1 LNETKPGKVAVIAVH
16 GVAYH
21 APGASADAVS
31 ELVLGLSER
40 DIEAKYAPFEAETV
54 HIPLK
59 PFSVTSLTQPPGDG
73 LFNRFLDRFRER
85 TVYLTRSWRTSDQ
98 LDSLPS
104 QEPEEKPGE
113 RKSFVG
119 ANGELYEKGIREG
132 VGKQSPG
139 IFRNVRA
146 YLAGRRAS
154 AQEKSRDPYG
164 KAGIDFMRL
173 LLQNYRGSRGADNK
187 PKDQR
192 DATAYITT
200 RLEGKRTWK
209 DATGADQTMPVHFY
223 EMYWADL
230 SRPNQSVLSFF
241 QALYQLL
248 FHLASLSRLV
258 ISTAYENRN
267 DWMWRALDWSQGWA
281 VRMLGLPIPILSAL
295 LLISLFGALPHSI
308 TDTRVPSAAIYG
320 SAFLGLLIYIV
331 LERKLPATKRPWTWI
346 LFPLLFI
353 LSFAAIAATLFRYPP
368 EFLRRILAFQGL
380 LLGSAM
386 LYLSVDSYDEVRDGA
401 WETALGLWIPWIFLF
416 IGLFWAFPGE
426 RVDQITVWVVQI
438 VLAALRISWLLLFF
452 FALAAFVLGEACWRK
467 IRWEEKKGGD
477 ANRYARAKA
486 AVRTSRLALA
496 LPTMA
501 VLIVTLILFSII
513 FVQATS
519 HSVSGALFGSTI
531 DGPLSPSGHRVSGR
545 FLSLLILDREG
556 ACNILDEHNCPPTIS
571 PSDYFK
577 SFLVWSA
584 TPAFPII
591 LALLAYGL
599 LLMTF
604 WVIPSIYTETNP
616 PRRSDNRSSE
626 RMGNWISRGLDASK
640 YSTLIMWAAAF
651 AVPALVV
658 ALTSLSPTGKPR
670 DGIVRVVH
678 QFHPQPFHNAYHL
691 HDLYQSIGDLSTHL
705 DIVTRSILI
714 GIGAV
719 AGSVAIL
726 ASFAKSGS
734 SVLGIILDVD
744 NYLRAAPKDATP
756 RAQIME
762 RYVSLLRYLS
772 EYRDPEDG
780 TGYDRVVIVA
790 HSLGALIS
798 VDLLHF
804 LKVQDH
810 APQVPVRLF
819 TMGNPARQLL
829 NRFFP
834 YLYQWIH
841 PRPDNSVR
849 PLENSGAALP
859 KIDSDEL
866 PDPAALGVDLWVSA
880 YRSGDYVGRSIW
892 LDEWYK
898 REDPSKPGPFYLA
911 TEQPRGRREEM
922 CIGAGAHQ
930 HYWDQ
935 SAPDIA
941 EKLDRLI
948 SS

>member
-1 LNETKPGKVAVIAVH
+1 LSETKTGKVAVIAVH

-21 APGASADAVS
+21 APGASANAVS
-31 ELVLGLSER
+31 ELVLGLSESE
-40 DIEAKYAPFEAETV
+40 IGAKYAPFKEETV

-59 PFSVTSLTQPPGDG
+59 PLSVTSLARPSREGR
-73 LFNRFLDRFRER
+73 FNRFLDRFRER
-85 TVYLTRSWRTSDQ
+85 TVYLTRSWRSSDQ
-98 LDSLPS
+98 IDLSKTE
-104 QEPEEKPGE
+104 EPEKQP
-113 RKSFVG
+113 
-119 ANGELYEKGIREG
+119 ANLI
-132 VGKQSPG
+132 
-139 IFRNVRA
+139 A
-146 YLAGRRAS
+146 YLTGWRAR
-154 AQEKSRDPYG
+154 AQQKSRDPYG

-173 LLQNYRGSRGADNK
+173 LLQNYRGSRGAGNK
-187 PKDQR
+187 PKDER

-200 RLEGKRTWK
+200 RLEGRRAWK
-209 DATGADQTMPVHFY
+209 DAAGADQTKAVHFY

-230 SRPNQSVLSFF
+230 SRPSQSVLSFF

-248 FHLASLSRLV
+248 FHLASLSRMS

-267 DWMWRALDWSQGWA
+267 DWLWRALDWTQGWA
-281 VRMLGLPIPILSAL
+281 VRMLGLPIPILSVL

-308 TDTRVPSAAIYG
+308 SDARAPSAAIYG
-320 SAFLGLLIYIV
+320 LAFLGLLIYVV

-346 LFPLLFI
+346 LLPLLFMV
-353 LSFAAIAATLFRYPP
+353 LFAAIAATIFGHSPAYSKWV
-368 EFLRRILAFQGL
+368 LAIEGL
-380 LLGSAM
+380 LLGSAI

-401 WETALGLWIPWIFLF
+401 WETALGLWIPWFFLF
-416 IGLFWAFPGE
+416 IGLFRAFPGE

-438 VLAALRISWLLLFF
+438 VLAALRISWFLLFF

-531 DGPLSPSGHRVSGR
+531 DGPISPYGHWASDRY
-545 FLSLLILDREG
+545 LSLLILDQQD
-556 ACNILDEHNCPPTIS
+556 ACKLLNEQNCSQSIS
-571 PSDYFK
+571 PNDYFK
-577 SFLVWSA
+577 GFLVWSA

-591 LALLAYGL
+591 LLLLAYGL
-599 LLMTF
+599 LLLLF
-604 WVIPSIYTETNP
+604 WLIPSIYTEMNP
-616 PRRSDNRSSE
+616 PRRSGNRSSE

-651 AVPALVV
+651 AVPPVLVG
-658 ALTSLSPTGKPR
+658 LTWLSGTGKPR
-670 DGIVRVVH
+670 DAVVKVLHRFH
-678 QFHPQPFHNAYHL
+678 QQPFHNAYHL
-691 HDLYQSIGDLSTHL
+691 HDLYQWVGDLSAQL
-705 DIVTRSILI
+705 DSLSAKILI
-714 GIGAV
+714 GIGAL
-719 AGSVAIL
+719 AGSLAIL

-734 SVLGIILDVD
+734 SVLGIVLDVD
-744 NYLRAAPKDATP
+744 NYLRATPKDATP
-756 RAQIME
+756 RARIME
-762 RYVSLLRYLS
+762 RYVSLIRYLS
-772 EYRDPEDG
+772 EYRDPVDG

-810 APQVPVRLF
+810 PPRIPVRLF

-834 YLYQWIH
+834 YLYEWIH
-841 PRPDNSVR
+841 PLPDNSVK
-849 PLENSGAALP
+849 PLESSGTVPP
-859 KIDSDEL
+859 KIDRDEL
-866 PDPAALGVDLWVSA
+866 PDPAALGVVLWVNA

-892 LDEWYK
+892 LDEWYD
-898 REDPSKPGPFYLA
+898 REVLPRSDPAKPGPFYLA
-911 TEQPRGRREEM
+911 TEQPVGLREEM

-941 EKLDRLI
+941 EKLDSLI
-948 SS
+948 LL